1 MAYNPCSAAIAQNIQ
16 QDCES
21 PIVGGY
27 TGKGILI
34 PIDSDFSIVQ
44 DASNKRLIQTIAA
57 LNDGHPFVVIDNVSV
72 LAPFAGSSTAANAEN
87 GIREYTKTL
96 SFRIPL
102 RGGDVSK
109 DLVEPLAGGAGFIAV
124 VEKRDNGNPLGKYEV
139 IGFLSPLKVTDD
151 GIQRTEAENGGAII
165 ATMSC
170 SEAWF
175 EANLVG
181 TKTTGSNP
189 QYTLANAKTAWE
201 ALFTYAV

>member
-1 MAYNPCSAAIAQNIQ
+1 MAYNPCSAAIARNIQ

-34 PIDSDFSIVQ
+34 PVDSVYSVVQ
-44 DASNKRLIQTIAA
+44 DAENRRLIQSIAGEEG
-57 LNDGHPFVVIDNVSV
+57 GHEFVVIDNVSV

-109 DLVEPLAGGAGFIAV
+109 DLVEPLGGGAGFIAV

-181 TKTTGSNP
+181 AKTTGSNP
-189 QYTLANAKTAWE
+189 QYTLANAKKAWE
-201 ALFTYAV
+201 DLFTFAI